1 MRSLLAAVPL
11 FTLVLAAPAA
21 ASTSAVAGPS
31 PTPLIL
37 ELVLAAAVIG
47 GMVLRRRV
55 GHLLAGARRL
65 RPHRPRAWVRARGV

>member
-1 MRSLLAAVPL
+1 MRSLLAALPL
-11 FTLVLAAPAA
+11 TLVFAAPAA

-37 ELVLAAAVIG
+37 ELLLAAGVIG

-55 GHLLAGARRL
+55 AHLLAGVRRVRL
-65 RPHRPRAWVRARGV
+65 PRARAWVRARGV

>member
-1 MRSLLAAVPL
+1 MRSLLAAL
-11 FTLVLAAPAA
+11 AFTLVFAAPAA

-37 ELVLAAAVIG
+37 ELALAAAVMG

-55 GHLLAGARRL
+55 AHLLAGVRRL